1 MEACP
6 RSQRCEANCGKLAA
20 ILQETGELTIRT
32 HANLGGTIHAAGLW
46 SGLAAVVVG
55 LSGCGNGMDAI
66 DRKIDRVLAG
76 HAERLDGGT
85 IVPKESH
92 GEPDLPPQ
100 RSLANEDP
108 PSNNPPASALHYT
121 PADENRD
128 FAERLDELQKQS
140 AGADAAAPMSLDLE
154 GCWRQSQ
161 KTAREYLSAQ
171 DDYVIAAIRLLIERH
186 RWSIRLFADSSV
198 DFSSSQIDGDS
209 SNVLAIVN
217 QLGATKQLP
226 FGGEVA
232 ARWVWSA
239 TENLRASATDQ
250 YVQSSR
256 LVLDGNIPLL
266 RGAGLVAEESRIQAE
281 RDLVYAARDFES
293 FRRSF
298 LVSLARDYFDLL
310 QQRDNI
316 ASTKLQLERVRS
328 IRDRQ
333 QALFEAGRV
342 AKSDVAI
349 AENDVLDAESSLA
362 GANESF
368 LLAGDR
374 FRVRLGLPE
383 GTVIRIE
390 PSEFVLP
397 EPDVTLDHAVAMALD
412 YRLDLQNRRDRLD
425 DTKRGVYVAMN
436 DLLPDLNLRGSVSFP
451 TDASAREGGAVYE
464 LDDIQYTAG
473 LTFSLPVDKEAER
486 LALRQSII
494 GLEQAK
500 RSLDQFRDELIV
512 DVRARVREI
521 ERARFSLRIAQA
533 RVETAL
539 RRKEE
544 QEINADQVDA
554 QVQLDTSNVL
564 LSADRALVQAKT
576 DVRNA
581 VLDYLVATGT
591 MRVKP
596 DGTFQRLPGMGQAA
610 PTQLPPDTPMILP
623 PKGEATPPQSEP
635 QPAPA
640 GPPPGE
646 PRP

>member
-1 MEACP
+1 M
-6 RSQRCEANCGKLAA
+6 
-20 ILQETGELTIRT
+20 
-32 HANLGGTIHAAGLW
+32 IHAAGLW
-46 SGLAAVVVG
+46 SGLAAVAVC
-55 LSGCGNGMDAI
+55 LSGCGSGMDAI

-76 HAERLDGGT
+76 HAQRLDGGT
-85 IVPKESH
+85 IAPKTDPNK
-92 GEPDLPPQ
+92 PDLPPQ
-100 RSLANEDP
+100 KALANEDP
-108 PSNNPPASALHYT
+108 PSDNPPASELHYT

-128 FAERLDELQKQS
+128 FADRLDKLQKES
-140 AGADAAAPMSLDLE
+140 AGADAAAPLSLDLQ

-198 DFSSSQIDGDS
+198 DFASSQIDGDS

-232 ARWVWSA
+232 AKWVWSA

-281 RDLVYAARDFES
+281 RDLVYAARDFET

-298 LVSLARDYFDLL
+298 LVSIARDYFGLL
-310 QQRDNI
+310 QQRDNL
-316 ASTKLQLERVRS
+316 ASTELQLERVRK
-328 IRDRQ
+328 IRERQ

-342 AKSDVAI
+342 AKFDVAI

-362 GANESF
+362 SAREEF
-368 LLAGDR
+368 LLTGDR

-390 PSEFVLP
+390 PSEFAIP
-397 EPDVTLDHAVAMALD
+397 EPDTTLGHAVTMALD
-412 YRLDLQNRRDRLD
+412 YRLDLQNRTDRLD
-425 DTKRGVYVAMN
+425 DSKRGVYNAMN
-436 DLLPDLNLRGSVSFP
+436 ELLPDLNLRGSVSFP
-451 TDASAREGGAVYE
+451 TDASAREGGSVYE

-473 LTFSLPVDKEAER
+473 LTFSLPIDKESER

-494 GLEQAK
+494 TLQQAE

-521 ERARFSLRIAQA
+521 ERARFSLRLAHA
-533 RVETAL
+533 RVEAAL

-544 QEINADQVDA
+544 QEINADSVDA

-591 MRVKP
+591 MRVQP
-596 DGTFQRLPGMGQAA
+596 DGAFQRLPGMGEAA
-610 PTQLPPDTPMILP
+610 PANPLPKDSPMILP
-623 PKGEATPPQSEP
+623 PKGATVTPPAQAQPEP

-640 GPPPGE
+640 PLP
-646 PRP
+646 

>member
-1 MEACP
+1 MEARG
-6 RSQRCEANCGKLAA
+6 RSQRTEANCGKLAA
-20 ILQETGELTIRT
+20 ILQETEPLKTPSNT
-32 HANLGGTIHAAGLW
+32 NLGGSARAVGL
-46 SGLAAVVVG
+46 SAGLAAVSLG
-55 LSGCGNGMDAI
+55 LSGCGGGMAAI
-66 DRKIDRVLAG
+66 DRKIDRVLAA
-76 HAERLDGGT
+76 HTQRLDGGT
-85 IVPKESH
+85 IAPQQGWADPH
-92 GEPDLPPQ
+92 LPPQ

-108 PSNNPPASALHYT
+108 PSNNPPASDLQYT
-121 PADENRD
+121 PADDKRD
-128 FAERLDELQKQS
+128 FAKRLETLQKQS
-140 AGADAAAPMSLDLE
+140 AGADAAAPLVLDLP
-154 GCWRQSQ
+154 GCWHQSQ

-186 RWSIRLFADSSV
+186 RWSIRLFADSSM

-209 SNVLAIVN
+209 SNVLAIIN

-298 LVSLARDYFDLL
+298 LVSIARDYFDLL
-310 QQRDNI
+310 QQRDNL
-316 ASTKLQLERVRS
+316 ASTQLQLDRVRS

-362 GANESF
+362 SANESF

-397 EPDVTLDHAVAMALD
+397 EPDVTLEHAVAMALD

-425 DTKRGVYVAMN
+425 DTKRGVYIAMN
-436 DLLPDLNLRGSVSFP
+436 ELLPDLNLRGSVSLP
-451 TDASAREGGAVYE
+451 TDASAQEGGAVYE

-473 LTFSLPVDKEAER
+473 LTFNLPVDKEAER
-486 LALRQSII
+486 LALRQSLI

-500 RSLDQFRDELIV
+500 RTLDQFRDELIV

-554 QVQLDTSNVL
+554 QAQLDTSNVL

-591 MRVKP
+591 MRVEP
-596 DGTFQRLPGMGQAA
+596 DGTFQRLPGMGEAA
-610 PTQLPPDTPMILP
+610 PAQLPPDTPMILP
-623 PKGEATPPQSEP
+623 PTGQGTPPQSEP

-640 GPPPGE
+640 PQPQPQ
-646 PRP
+646 P